1 LAGFIFTL
9 FLFFP
14 SAGLLFSL
22 SAFSILQKV
31 NKFANLPTGVEP
43 NNYLRVILQKM
54 DYKSLIQKEF
64 DTLRLADLSAGRKF
78 QAIAYSKFLAK
89 LKAVPFVRSFEDV
102 AEAAGK
108 GKIAEKVQEIMATGE
123 LGAAKRAREETN
135 VEAYE
140 ELLAVYGVGPVKAR
154 AFIESGI
161 GGVADLRSA
170 VASGQVELTDAQQH
184 GLDNYEDLRERIPRA
199 EMEQHA
205 VVLEDAI
212 DPVLT
217 DIAVVGSYRRGAE
230 SSGDIDVLL
239 TMPSSLDA
247 EDIAIQFTD
256 YIDRLIVS
264 GYITAILAR
273 GVTKCLAICQLPD
286 VDGSPSR
293 ARRLDLLMIPRHEY
307 AYSLLYFTGSDQFN
321 VAMRRWALEKGY
333 TMNEHGL
340 TLLDPTDHRFPK
352 GAAGEHCMRPTKED
366 LPEPPF
372 MAKEQDIFRF
382 LGLKFVLPT
391 ERKDAGQIVAAA
403 PSQKVKLVL
412 KKKA

>member
-1 LAGFIFTL
+1 VF
-9 FLFFP
+9 
-14 SAGLLFSL
+14 
-22 SAFSILQKV
+22 V
-31 NKFANLPTGVEP
+31 DVEP
-43 NNYLRVILQKM
+43 NNFLRVILQKM
-54 DYKSLIQKEF
+54 DYEYSVDSNTDFKPLIQKEF

-89 LKAVPFVRSFEDV
+89 LKAVPFVRCFEDV
-102 AEAAGK
+102 AEAAGS

-170 VASGQVELTDAQQH
+170 VASGRVELTDAQQH
-184 GLDNYEDLRERIPRA
+184 GLEHYEDLRERIPRA

-247 EDIAIQFTD
+247 DMIAIQFSE

-286 VDGSPSR
+286 GLC
-293 ARRLDLLMIPRHEY
+293 RRLDLLMIPRREY

-333 TMNEHGL
+333 TMNEHKMTITREGV
-340 TLLDPTDHRFPK
+340 
-352 GAAGEHCMRPTKED
+352 
-366 LPEPPF
+366 PEPPV
-372 MAKEQDIFRF
+372 MLKEQDIFRF
-382 LGLKFVLPT
+382 LGLKYILPT
-391 ERKDAGQIVAAA
+391 ERKDAGQIIAALPA
-403 PSQKVKLVL
+403 KKVKLML
-412 KKKA
+412 KKKT

>member
-1 LAGFIFTL
+1 
-9 FLFFP
+9 
-14 SAGLLFSL
+14 
-22 SAFSILQKV
+22 
-31 NKFANLPTGVEP
+31 
-43 NNYLRVILQKM
+43 M
-54 DYKSLIQKEF
+54 DFKDFKPLIQKEF

-89 LKAVPFVRSFEDV
+89 LKAVPFVRTFEDV

-108 GKIAEKVQEIMATGE
+108 GKIAEKVREIMETGV
-123 LGAAKRAREETN
+123 LGAAQRAREETN

-154 AFIESGI
+154 AFVESGI
-161 GGVADLRSA
+161 GGVADLREA
-170 VASGQVELTDAQQH
+170 VAAGRIELTDAQQH

-199 EMEQHA
+199 EMKEHA
-205 VVLEDAI
+205 LVLEDAI

-247 EDIAIQFTD
+247 DDIAIQFTD
-256 YIDRLIVS
+256 YIDRLIVC
-264 GYITAILAR
+264 GYITAVLAR

-293 ARRLDLLMIPRHEY
+293 ARRLDLLMIPRREY

-340 TLLDPTDHRFPK
+340 TLLDPTDHRLPK
-352 GAAGEHCMRPTKED
+352 GAAGGHTMKPLAD
-366 LPEPPF
+366 APEPPV
-372 MAKEQDIFRF
+372 MLKEQDIFRF

-391 ERKDAGQIVAAA
+391 ERKDAGQIIAAGK
-403 PSQKVKLVL
+403 PIKLVVL
-412 KKKA
+412 RSKTASKP